1 MLIIL
6 IYYLNITRES
16 QLKKDLKKLM
26 FKRYLKKK
34 NTENTNFRTKRNLPV
49 SKFSNNSYPDA
60 EKGEHGKEKR
70 PVRWRNEFQLA
81 FGGIETAGHSCST
94 VSNGGLI

>member
-1 MLIIL
+1 
-6 IYYLNITRES
+6 
-16 QLKKDLKKLM
+16 M

-34 NTENTNFRTKRNLPV
+34 KKKQRIQNFRTKRNLPV

-60 EKGEHGKEKR
+60 EKGGANGKEKR
-70 PVRWRNEFQLA
+70 PARWRNEFQLA

>member
-70 PVRWRNEFQLA
+70 PVR
-81 FGGIETAGHSCST
+81 
-94 VSNGGLI
+94 

>member
-34 NTENTNFRTKRNLPV
+34 
-49 SKFSNNSYPDA
+49 
-60 EKGEHGKEKR
+60 KEK
-70 PVRWRNEFQLA
+70 NKKYEFSD
-81 FGGIETAGHSCST
+81 ETKFARFK
-94 VSNGGLI
+94 IFK

>member
-26 FKRYLKKK
+26 FKRYLKK

-49 SKFSNNSYPDA
+49 LKFSNNSYPDA

>member
-34 NTENTNFRTKRNLPV
+34 HRKYEFSDETKFARF
-49 SKFSNNSYPDA
+49 KIF
-60 EKGEHGKEKR
+60 K
-70 PVRWRNEFQLA
+70 
-81 FGGIETAGHSCST
+81 
-94 VSNGGLI
+94 

>member
-34 NTENTNFRTKRNLPV
+34 KHRKYEFSDETKFARF
-49 SKFSNNSYPDA
+49 KIF
-60 EKGEHGKEKR
+60 K
-70 PVRWRNEFQLA
+70 
-81 FGGIETAGHSCST
+81 
-94 VSNGGLI
+94 

>member
-34 NTENTNFRTKRNLPV
+34 KKHRKYEFSDETKFARF
-49 SKFSNNSYPDA
+49 KIF
-60 EKGEHGKEKR
+60 K
-70 PVRWRNEFQLA
+70 
-81 FGGIETAGHSCST
+81 
-94 VSNGGLI
+94 

>member
-26 FKRYLKKK
+26 FKQYLKKK

-49 SKFSNNSYPDA
+49 SKFSNNSYPDV

-70 PVRWRNEFQLA
+70 PVR
-81 FGGIETAGHSCST
+81 
-94 VSNGGLI
+94 

>member
-16 QLKKDLKKLM
+16 QLTKDLKKLM

-34 NTENTNFRTKRNLPV
+34 KTQKIRIFGRNEICPFQNFQIIVIQTLKRGSMEKRNGQSGDETNFNWLLV
-49 SKFSNNSYPDA
+49 ES
-60 EKGEHGKEKR
+60 KR
-70 PVRWRNEFQLA
+70 PV
-81 FGGIETAGHSCST
+81 T
-94 VSNGGLI
+94 VAAP